1 MAELEVKGL
10 KFRSGAKT
18 IVDDVS
24 FSVKDREMF
33 VLCGPSGAGKTSILR
48 LITGEWDP
56 DSGEVLLSGENITK
70 LPMQKRDTVLVSQSN
85 NLFPHFTVR
94 ENAAFGLK
102 ARKIGGNEARERI
115 GYYAEKCG
123 ITELLDRY
131 PSELSGGQQ
140 KLAAILRA
148 IVVKPKVLLLDE
160 PFTGLDNNLVC
171 RMREFCLRLQ
181 RENGITA
188 VMITHSKEDAFFMG
202 QRIGFLFDGRLELT
216 APVTELYE
224 KTGNEKVDR
233 FLGEIVKTADGG
245 FVFADKVL
253 RSFDPEDRNEDSK

>member
-10 KFRSGAKT
+10 KFRTGAKT

-48 LITGEWDP
+48 LITGEWVP

-102 ARKIGGNEARERI
+102 ARKIGGNEARER
-115 GYYAEKCG
+115 
-123 ITELLDRY
+123 
-131 PSELSGGQQ
+131 
-140 KLAAILRA
+140 
-148 IVVKPKVLLLDE
+148 
-160 PFTGLDNNLVC
+160 
-171 RMREFCLRLQ
+171 
-181 RENGITA
+181 
-188 VMITHSKEDAFFMG
+188 
-202 QRIGFLFDGRLELT
+202 
-216 APVTELYE
+216 
-224 KTGNEKVDR
+224 
-233 FLGEIVKTADGG
+233 
-245 FVFADKVL
+245 
-253 RSFDPEDRNEDSK
+253 